1 MKDFLKKNFSIL
13 IRRIFLSLPLG
24 LRDYILLFLC
34 RKMIKPYKKAS
45 PSDSEGD
52 KMNVLVLNG
61 ERFPQDLDALNE
73 TKAIRLYLLPVSL
86 QSLINSI
93 FLPTTQS
100 FTIKYYLDKSQEVE
114 DLVTSLNRVLESIRT
129 NLKIDSVLTC
139 AFYYRQDFPYQES
152 CKRIGLSYNVLFREY
167 MKDEV
172 ISDKTAERYFEN
184 GFKFYGDNLFLANEK
199 LKEIILKSQVCS
211 EEQIKIVGSPRFDTI
226 FKKSKESEKPESKK
240 NVTLFSFLHA
250 AGGVQL
256 SNPLFFFTS
265 NPEEGF
271 FHLFQD
277 VHKSFAELAIKNPD
291 YNFIIKTKYA
301 AGGWFKNIINTINSN
316 CERNI
321 EEIPNLK
328 LQSKGD
334 SQELIRKSKCVIA
347 FNSTTVLETLLEGT
361 ALVIPLFNEA
371 ASKYKDTNV
380 FFQNSL
386 SSLPVVKSEEEL
398 KSRVGDYLRDKE
410 YAYKCPERMINDF
423 LYKFDGKSSDR
434 MIKELNLIRQS

>member
-1 MKDFLKKNFSIL
+1 
-13 IRRIFLSLPLG
+13 
-24 LRDYILLFLC
+24 
-34 RKMIKPYKKAS
+34 MI

-52 KMNVLVLNG
+52 KMNILVLNG
-61 ERFPQDLDALNE
+61 ERFLQDLDALNE
-73 TKAIRLYLLPVSL
+73 TNAIRFYLLPVSL

-100 FTIKYYLDKSQEVE
+100 FTIKYYLDKNQEVE
-114 DLVTSLNRVLESIRT
+114 GLVTSLNRILESIRT
-129 NLKIDSVLTC
+129 KFSIDSVLTC

-172 ISDKTAERYFEN
+172 ISDKTAKRYLKN

-211 EEQIKIVGSPRFDTI
+211 KEQIRIVGSPRFDTI
-226 FKKSKESEKPESKK
+226 FKKSKDLVPQELKR

-250 AGGVQL
+250 SGGVEL
-256 SNPLFFFTS
+256 SDPLFFFTS

-271 FHLFQD
+271 YYLFQD

-301 AGGWFKNIINTINSN
+301 GGYWFKNIMDAINSN
-316 CERNI
+316 CERRI

-328 LQSKGD
+328 LQFKGD

-380 FFQNSL
+380 FFQSSL
-386 SSLPVVKSEEEL
+386 PSLPVVKSEEEL

-410 YAYKCPERMINDF
+410 YSYKCPEKMINDF

-434 MIKELNLIRQS
+434 MIKELNLIRQA